1 MKIKLKEGSSVNIVN
16 HSDATIAKINENGT
30 IEGLS
35 VGVKC
40 YTGAEDIAEGSTY
53 PLSTFEGI
61 KAGDIVIDQPSAQ
74 TFIVQMVD
82 SNNNTIYLYGIASY
96 NEQISVTLHIQDN
109 VWVVTSYYY
118 EEGVQLYKHELAN
131 VTSSANARIIIYSTS
146 NALISNR
153 FSLMYNTENVLQ
165 TYFVSNITSSQR
177 TVDTILGFT
186 FDTSANKL
194 YYITASSG
202 SITQNEMNISGFTD
216 KITTL

>member
-1 MKIKLKEGSSVNIVN
+1 MKIKLKAGSSVEIVN
-16 HSDATIAKINENGT
+16 QAGDTIAKINENGT

-61 KAGDIVIDQPSAQ
+61 KVGDIVVDQPSAQ
-74 TFIVQMVD
+74 VFIVQTVD
-82 SNNNTIYLYGIASY
+82 SNSNTIYLYGIASY
-96 NEQISVTLHIQDN
+96 NEQISVTLHIQNN

-118 EEGVQLYKHELAN
+118 EEGVKLYKHELAN
-131 VTSSANARIIIYSTS
+131 VTSSVNARIIIYSTS

-153 FSLMYNTENVLQ
+153 SSLMYNTENVLQ
-165 TYFVSNITSSQR
+165 TYYVANIESSQR

-202 SITQNEMNISGFTD
+202 SITQNEMNTSDFTD